1 MGPGG
6 QWGSSPHHKP
16 SHKRVQ
22 GEHLPPPQ
30 EDLYHDQGQVC
41 QGAAPD
47 QGQDLI
53 LVIAHT
59 RQKMLRTITSLHHLP
74 HLLSN
79 NQQTSLSDRL
89 LTGSLSNQD
98 QATYYPRQLN
108 SSKNTVLFSS
118 EDKLYDP
125 ELNKEFSRII
135 LFKDPK

>member
-6 QWGSSPHHKP
+6 QWGSSPPHKP
-16 SHKRVQ
+16 SHKRLQ
-22 GEHLPPPQ
+22 GEHFPPPQ
-30 EDLYHDQGQVC
+30 EDLPHDQGQVC

-53 LVIAHT
+53 LVLAHT
-59 RQKMLRTITSLHHLP
+59 HQKMIRTITSLHHLP

-108 SSKNTVLFSS
+108 SFKSTVLFSS
-118 EDKLYDP
+118 EDKFYDP
-125 ELNKEFSRII
+125 ELSKEFSRII
-135 LFKDPK
+135 LFKDRK